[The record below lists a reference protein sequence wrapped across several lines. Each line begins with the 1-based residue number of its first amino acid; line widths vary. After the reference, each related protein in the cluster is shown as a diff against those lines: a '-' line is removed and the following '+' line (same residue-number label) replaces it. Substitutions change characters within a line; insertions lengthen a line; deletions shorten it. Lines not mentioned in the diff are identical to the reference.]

1 VPAVDKLTVEAIK
14 KRAVAGVLTLSGRT
28 FILQIVNF
36 IRDALLAAFL
46 IPAEFGTYAIIR
58 ALLGF
63 LNYFSNIGLAAA
75 LIQKKD
81 NVTRRELTTT
91 FTIQQILVLVLVLL
105 TFIATP
111 YLQKWQ
117 QLTEA
122 GVYLMWAMAVSL
134 IFPSLKT
141 IPSVLLERRLD
152 FKKLIIPE
160 ILETIVFS
168 AIVTVLAW
176 KGFGVTSYTVGVL
189 VQGVVGLIAM
199 YLIKP
204 WRPGISFDFGSL
216 RGLLKFGVPYQL
228 NSFLALVKD
237 EGLIIFLGGVIGPV
251 GVGFFRWAKTWGEA
265 ALRFFMDQVI
275 RVTFPAYARLQ
286 DDKENLSSTVS
297 RSVFFI
303 CLLAFPSA
311 LGLILLAPMLTDIV
325 PRYTQWKPALFA
337 LTLFGIHTIIA
348 AVTTP
353 LTNLLN
359 AVGKINITFRLMI
372 MWTVLTWV
380 FVPVLARADG
390 LNGAVLGIV
399 LVDLSSF
406 IAIHIAHKIV
416 PFNILY
422 SVGKPL
428 AAAIIMA
435 VVLKL
440 LISFVPVSFVGVSML
455 IALGVAIYSLA
466 IFLLVGHTLHEDSRK
481 VFNALLRK

>member
-1 VPAVDKLTVEAIK
+1 MPADKLTVEAIK
-14 KRAVAGVLTLSGRT
+14 RRAVSGVLALSGRT
-28 FILQIVNF
+28 FLMQAVAFVANF
-36 IRDALLAAFL
+36 FLTIFL
-46 IPAEFGTYAIIR
+46 IPAEYGTFAIVS

-63 LNYFSNIGLAAA
+63 LNYFSNVGLAAA

-81 NVTRRELTTT
+81 HPTRTELTTT
-91 FTIQQILVLVLVLL
+91 FTIQQILVLVLAIG
-105 TFIATP
+105 TFFATP

-117 QLTEA
+117 QLTQE
-122 GVYLMWAMAVSL
+122 GIYLLWAMSASL

-168 AIVTVLAW
+168 TVVVILAW
-176 KGFGVTSYTVGVL
+176 QGFGVTSYTFGVIAR
-189 VQGVVGLIAM
+189 GIVGLVAM
-199 YLIKP
+199 YIVRP

-216 RGLLKFGVPYQL
+216 RSLLKFGVPYQL
-228 NSFLALVKD
+228 NGFLALIKD

-286 DDKENLSSTVS
+286 SDRENLTSTVS

-303 CLLAFPSA
+303 CLLTFPSVV
-311 LGLILLAPMLTDIV
+311 GLILLAPMLTDIV
-325 PRYTQWKPALFA
+325 PKYSQWKPALFA
-337 LTLFGIHTIIA
+337 LTLFGAHTIIA

-380 FVPVLARADG
+380 FIPTLARQDG
-390 LNGAVLGIV
+390 LNGAVFGVI

-406 IAIHIAHKIV
+406 IAIWIAYRIV
-416 PFNILY
+416 KFDVWY

-428 AAAIIMA
+428 LAAVVMGAILRLLLPLTSASFLSVSAIIT
-435 VVLKL
+435 
-440 LISFVPVSFVGVSML
+440 
-455 IALGVAIYSLA
+455 LGVLIYSVL
-466 IFLLVGHTLHEDSRK
+466 IYLLVGHTIRTDSRK
-481 VFNALLRK
+481 VLNALLHR

>member
-189 VQGVVGLIAM
+189 VQDIL
-199 YLIKP
+199 
-204 WRPGISFDFGSL
+204 
-216 RGLLKFGVPYQL
+216 YQL
-228 NSFLALVKD
+228 FRYWQFL
-237 EGLIIFLGGVIGPV
+237 
-251 GVGFFRWAKTWGEA
+251 
-265 ALRFFMDQVI
+265 
-275 RVTFPAYARLQ
+275 
-286 DDKENLSSTVS
+286 
-297 RSVFFI
+297 
-303 CLLAFPSA
+303 
-311 LGLILLAPMLTDIV
+311 
-325 PRYTQWKPALFA
+325 
-337 LTLFGIHTIIA
+337 
-348 AVTTP
+348 
-353 LTNLLN
+353 
-359 AVGKINITFRLMI
+359 
-372 MWTVLTWV
+372 
-380 FVPVLARADG
+380 
-390 LNGAVLGIV
+390 
-399 LVDLSSF
+399 
-406 IAIHIAHKIV
+406 
-416 PFNILY
+416 
-422 SVGKPL
+422 
-428 AAAIIMA
+428 
-435 VVLKL
+435 
-440 LISFVPVSFVGVSML
+440 
-455 IALGVAIYSLA
+455 
-466 IFLLVGHTLHEDSRK
+466 
-481 VFNALLRK
+481 